1 MRASPVLVCVLL
13 APGCIGRRKGTRKV
27 NIQAD
32 LEQRC
37 LILRRF
43 VVIGG
48 VVSHH
53 AFSMFMSSNGVQGAV
68 RKAGRADHSSPPSP
82 PCGGRRDFSFNA
94 IPTQNLAAPM
104 DATKDRSQHLVLAC
118 SPDSAMYFLEKII

>member
-1 MRASPVLVCVLL
+1 MHTYLHAYIHAC
-13 APGCIGRRKGTRKV
+13 CIGRRRGIRKV

-37 LILRRF
+37 LILTRV

-53 AFSMFMSSNGVQGAV
+53 AFSMFMLSNGVQGAV

-82 PCGGRRDFSFNA
+82 PCGGRRDFIFNA
-94 IPTQNLAAPM
+94 LPTQKQKAAM
-104 DATKDRSQHLVLAC
+104 VATKDRSQHLVLAC
-118 SPDSAMYFLEKII
+118 SQDSAMYFLDKII

>member
-1 MRASPVLVCVLL
+1 MVWRI
-13 APGCIGRRKGTRKV
+13 CIGLRRGIRKV

-37 LILRRF
+37 LILTRF

-68 RKAGRADHSSPPSP
+68 RKAGRADH
-82 PCGGRRDFSFNA
+82 
-94 IPTQNLAAPM
+94 
-104 DATKDRSQHLVLAC
+104 
-118 SPDSAMYFLEKII
+118 